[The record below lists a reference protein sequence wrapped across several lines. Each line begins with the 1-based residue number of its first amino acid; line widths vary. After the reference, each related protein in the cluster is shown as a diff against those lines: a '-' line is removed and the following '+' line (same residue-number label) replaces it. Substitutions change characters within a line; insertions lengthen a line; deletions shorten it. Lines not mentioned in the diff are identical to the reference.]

1 MKNTDGL
8 DKWKVFSDYL
18 KSSHSSAY
26 ICCVHPYDMSQL
38 SAQRDGC
45 QNGVFCLKLTGKFE
59 KEDLCLSILF
69 HSPLADPC

>member
-8 DKWKVFSDYL
+8 DKWKVFSDY
-18 KSSHSSAY
+18 

-38 SAQRDGC
+38 STQRDGC

-59 KEDLCLSILF
+59 KEDLSLSILF